1 MMLRFDDALVRAT
14 AIVKEHRPSL
24 VDAGRMRL
32 VRDLFGRSRLAVERR
47 VEQLD
52 AVDAALA
59 AALGTYF
66 AGASLV
72 AEEMVAPQ
80 FVFGV
85 DVGELLLID
94 DVEVLERVIVGADWT
109 RGPLPNALPRPQ
121 RATLYGL
128 KGGVGRST
136 AIVAWS
142 QHLATLG
149 ERVLVIDLDLES
161 PGVSSSLLPP
171 NSTSFG
177 VVDWLVEDA
186 VGQADDEL
194 LRLMVASSPLG
205 GGGDEGDVL
214 VVPCGGST
222 DERYL
227 AKLSRA
233 YLEVPSPLGPRP
245 LASRIATLVDELERT
260 VKPTVVLLDSRAGL
274 HDLAGIA
281 TTRLGALTFLFAMD
295 TPQTWAGYR
304 TLLSGWG
311 SRPRVA
317 REVRERL
324 RIVAAQVPE
333 TNRGPYLERLRLAAY
348 DAFEPLY
355 DGPPPT
361 GEAERA
367 DAFNPDI
374 QATDA
379 PHAPLPIYWSGEFQ
393 SWDPLA
399 GEVTNDQL
407 RAAFGVFSVAAT
419 DLLLAEREAE

>member
-1 MMLRFDDALVRAT
+1 VTLRFDDALVLAAATIKAHRA
-14 AIVKEHRPSL
+14 SL
-24 VDAGRMRL
+24 ADAGRIRL
-32 VRDLFGRSRLAVERR
+32 VRDLFGRSRLAVEHR
-47 VEQLD
+47 VADLEP
-52 AVDAALA
+52 VEMTLA
-59 AALGTYF
+59 TALGRYF
-66 AGASLV
+66 GGPSLV
-72 AEEMVAPQ
+72 ADEMLAPHV
-80 FVFGV
+80 VFGV
-85 DVGELLLID
+85 DASELLLID
-94 DVEVLERVIVGADWT
+94 DVEVLERVLIGAEWT
-109 RGPLPNALPRPQ
+109 RRPLPNEPPRPQ

-136 AIVAWS
+136 ALVAWS

-194 LRLMVASSPLG
+194 LRLMIGSSKVNAG
-205 GGGDEGDVL
+205 NGEIF

-222 DERYL
+222 DLRYL

-233 YLEVPSPLGPRP
+233 YLEVPTKDGSRS
-245 LASRIATLVDELERT
+245 LAHRVATLVDELERMIT
-260 VKPTVVLLDSRAGL
+260 PTVVLIDSRAGL
-274 HDLAGIA
+274 HDLAGVA
-281 TTRLGALTFLFAMD
+281 TSRLGAFTFLFAVD

-304 TLLSGWG
+304 TLLSGWA
-311 SRPRVA
+311 SRPTIA

-324 RIVAAQVPE
+324 RVVAAQVPE
-333 TNRGPYLERLRLAAY
+333 TNRGTYLEHLRLAAY

-355 DGPPPT
+355 DRPPPD
-361 GEAERA
+361 GEDEPI
-367 DAFNPDI
+367 DVFNPDI
-374 QATDA
+374 QALDA

-399 GEVTNDQL
+399 GEVTDDQI
-407 RAAFGVFSVAAT
+407 RAAFGSFVDSAT
-419 DLLLAEREAE
+419 ELLLAERASE

>member
-1 MMLRFDDALVRAT
+1 MTLRFDDALVLAT
-14 AIVKEHRPSL
+14 ATIKANRPAL
-24 VDAGRMRL
+24 AAAGRMRL
-32 VRDLFGRSRLAVERR
+32 VRDLFGRSRLAVEHR

-52 AVDAALA
+52 AVDAALS

-66 AGASLV
+66 AGPSLV
-72 AEEMVAPQ
+72 ADEMVASHV
-80 FVFGV
+80 VFGV
-85 DVGELLLID
+85 DPGELLLVD
-94 DVEVLERVIVGADWT
+94 GVEVLERVLIGADWT
-109 RGPLPNALPRPQ
+109 RGPLPNEPPRPQ

-142 QHLATLG
+142 QHLAKLG

-171 NSTSFG
+171 DSTSFG
-177 VVDWLVEDA
+177 AVDWLVEDA

-194 LRLMVASSPLG
+194 LRLMVGSSPLARG
-205 GGGDEGDVL
+205 SGEVL

-222 DERYL
+222 DARYL

-233 YLEVPSPLGPRP
+233 YLEVPSATGPRP
-245 LASRIATLVDELERT
+245 LASRIARLVDELERT
-260 VKPTVVLLDSRAGL
+260 VNPTVVLLDSRAGL

-281 TTRLGALTFLFAMD
+281 TTRLGAFTFLFAMD

-311 SRPRVA
+311 SRPAIA

-324 RIVAAQVPE
+324 RVVAAQVPE
-333 TNRGPYLERLRLAAY
+333 TNRIPYLEHLRLAAY

-355 DGPPPT
+355 DRPPPDGE
-361 GEAERA
+361 GEAA

-374 QATDA
+374 QAADA

-393 SWDPLA
+393 SWDPLTGA
-399 GEVTNDQL
+399 VTDDQL
-407 RAAFGVFSVAAT
+407 RAAFGPFLDTAT
-419 DLLLAEREAE
+419 DLLLAERAFE

>member
-1 MMLRFDDALVRAT
+1 MTLRFDDALVRAT
-14 AIVKEHRPSL
+14 AIVKVHRPSL
-24 VDAGRMRL
+24 VGAGQMRL

-47 VEQLD
+47 VEQLNE
-52 AVDAALA
+52 VDAALA
-59 AALGTYF
+59 AALGNYF
-66 AGASLV
+66 AGPSLV
-72 AEEMVAPQ
+72 AEEMVAPH

-85 DVGELLLID
+85 DVGELLLVD
-94 DVEVLERVIVGADWT
+94 GVEVLERVIVGADWT
-109 RGPLPNALPRPQ
+109 RGPLPNTPPRPQ

-142 QHLATLG
+142 QHLARLG

-194 LRLMVASSPLG
+194 LRLMVAPSPLAR
-205 GGGDEGDVL
+205 EGMGNVL

-222 DERYL
+222 DAHYL

-233 YLEVPSPLGPRP
+233 YLEVPSQEGPRT
-245 LASRIATLVDELERT
+245 LAARIATLVDELERT
-260 VKPTVVLLDSRAGL
+260 IDPSVVLLDSRAGL

-324 RIVAAQVPE
+324 RVVAAQVPE

-355 DGPPPT
+355 DGPPPH
-361 GEAERA
+361 GEAEQA
-367 DAFNPDI
+367 EAFSPDI

-393 SWDPLA
+393 SWDPLT
-399 GEVTNDQL
+399 GEVTDDQL
-407 RAAFGVFSVAAT
+407 RAAFGVFSDAAT
-419 DLLLAEREAE
+419 DLLLAERETE

>member
-1 MMLRFDDALVRAT
+1 
-14 AIVKEHRPSL
+14 
-24 VDAGRMRL
+24 MRL
-32 VRDLFGRSRLAVERR
+32 VRDLFGRSRLAVEHRI
-47 VEQLD
+47 EQLD

-59 AALGTYF
+59 GTLGTYF
-66 AGASLV
+66 AGPSLV
-72 AEEMVAPQ
+72 ADEMVAPHV
-80 FVFGV
+80 VFGV
-85 DVGELLLID
+85 DAGELLLVDGI
-94 DVEVLERVIVGADWT
+94 EVIARVLLGADWT
-109 RGPLPNALPRPQ
+109 RGPLPNAPPRPQ

-142 QHLATLG
+142 QHLAMLG

-171 NSTSFG
+171 DSTSFG

-194 LRLMVASSPLG
+194 LRLMVGSSPLAR
-205 GGGDEGDVL
+205 GDGDVL

-222 DERYL
+222 DARYL

-233 YLEVPSPLGPRP
+233 YLEVPRGDGPRP
-245 LASRIATLVDELERT
+245 LATRIATLVDELERT
-260 VKPTVVLLDSRAGL
+260 VNPTVVLFDSGAGL
-274 HDLAGIA
+274 HDLAGIS

-295 TPQTWAGYR
+295 TSQTWAGYR

-311 SRPRVA
+311 SRPAIA

-324 RIVAAQVPE
+324 RVVAAQVPE
-333 TNRGPYLERLRLAAY
+333 TNRGSCLEHLRLAAY

-355 DGPPPT
+355 DRPPPE
-361 GEAERA
+361 GEKEPAGV
-367 DAFNPDI
+367 FNPDI

-393 SWDPLA
+393 NGDPLT
-399 GEVTNDQL
+399 GDVTDDQL
-407 RAAFGVFSVAAT
+407 RAAFGAFVDVAT
-419 DLLLAEREAE
+419 ELLLAERITE